1 MRGLGAPIVREP
13 MTTAKTGSGVEY
25 DPRALDAIELRFWR
39 ELWDSV
45 PAAVAAEH
53 GVELATIGRV
63 QANTVRELGEVPM
76 LNLLLG
82 ATEPGAVAD
91 GDLDAAIAWA
101 RERGVRATV
110 PLTPGLSSSE
120 DAAAALRAAGME
132 PGYGWMKFVRDAHL
146 PRFSPPDD
154 VEVVELT
161 DPDAEPFG
169 AIVAAGFG
177 LPAWCADFFAA
188 LPGRPGWRCY
198 VARVDGAAF
207 ATGATFLDG
216 GIAELGIGA
225 TLATARLPARPAPP
239 PHHRRRRRRHPPAL
253 RRDRR
258 AGRGPAGRQLPEHP
272 PRRLRA
278 GLPLPQ
284 LGGESRQTDRLAD
297 ILP

>member
-225 TLATARLPARPAPP
+225 TLEPARRRGCQLALL
-239 PHHRRRRRRHPPAL
+239 HRRIIDAADAGTRLLFVETGERVE
-253 RRDRR
+253 DR
-258 AGRGPAGRQLPEHP
+258 PAGSYRNI
-272 PRRLRA
+272 LRA
-278 GLPLPQ
+278 GFEQAYLCPNW
-284 LGGESRQTDRLAD
+284 GEKAAKPTD
-297 ILP
+297 